1 LSAKSIFIVTTSI
14 FGSAF
19 LGIFLSTII
28 FDGPSPD
35 SQEFFEN
42 ERFSQTRSEA
52 TKVDPII
59 LEWQSSS
66 NPEAFARTNNL
77 SFSDDKIA
85 VYIYLDNADS
95 ISNIPSEIDVISS
108 DDNIV
113 VAFVS
118 SQQIEQL
125 AQMVFVER
133 ITPPILAVFRQD
145 STIPLIESPAEKEKP
160 ETQDSKSTESDL
172 EVIPSSSTSIELEGT
187 VTTSSSTG
195 VE

>member
-1 LSAKSIFIVTTSI
+1 LSAKSILIVTTSI

-28 FDGPSPD
+28 FDGPSPG
-35 SQEFFEN
+35 SEEFFEN

-52 TKVDPII
+52 TKVDPLI

-66 NPEAFARTNNL
+66 NPEAFARINNL

-85 VYIYLDNADS
+85 AYIYLDNADS

-133 ITPPILAVFRQD
+133 IAPPILAVFRQD

-172 EVIPSSSTSIELEGT
+172 EVIPSSSTSIEFEGT
-187 VTTSSSTG
+187 ITTSSSTG
-195 VE
+195 VQ

>member
-1 LSAKSIFIVTTSI
+1 MSAKSIFIVTTSI
-14 FGSAF
+14 LGSVF

-28 FDGPSPD
+28 FDGLSPD
-35 SQEFFEN
+35 SEEFFEN

-52 TKVDPII
+52 TKVDHLI

-160 ETQDSKSTESDL
+160 ETQDSKSTESNL